1 MIEMREIGMIILLSF
16 VFSSAVNSQ
25 TYCDS
30 KYNFVWIM
38 GDMDTDT
45 VTTDKY
51 GGCEIDFNTS
61 PPSYE
66 LHPKSVGISF
76 QNASM
81 SSKEGELI
89 FYSNGCAVYNK
100 LDVIM
105 ENGDSLNP
113 GEVYEF
119 GCPYSGYVGFQNM
132 ISIPDSYNDSIYY
145 LFHISLQ
152 FNPNP
157 NSIIVVQSQYLYY
170 TKINMHLNSGYGKVV
185 EKNIPILID
194 TNLITTPLTATKHA
208 NGHDWW
214 LVTPDRW
221 GNSFNLILLNESG
234 PQYFGK
240 QFIGI
245 NTSPIA
251 EGGQGKFSPSGD
263 RFAWY
268 HPENGLFLYDF
279 NRETGVLSNF
289 EHIDIPFGDFISGG
303 CEFSP
308 SGRFLYVNHNT
319 SLFQLDLMEENIQ
332 NSLTH
337 IADYDGFG
345 DPLPTAFFFME
356 RTPNNKIIVNAVNG
370 SQYLHV
376 IQEPDS
382 EGLACRFEQHSIK
395 LPTINNFTLPHFP
408 NYRLGQLGEPLCDSI
423 WVSTD
428 HGEVGVKGNQYKVA
442 PNPAFDYLRIVSF
455 ENEYIKNIEVSLY
468 DTHGS
473 LVLSS
478 KQTEIDLSDLTSGI
492 YICRITDD
500 TGYLQIEKVVV
511 AH

>member
-1 MIEMREIGMIILLSF
+1 MREIAFAVLLLLVYNS
-16 VFSSAVNSQ
+16 VINSQ
-25 TYCDS
+25 AYCDS
-30 KYNFVWIM
+30 KYNYIWIM

-51 GGCEIDFNTS
+51 GGCEINFNTS

-66 LHPKSVGISF
+66 LHPKSAGITF

-89 FYSNGCAVYNK
+89 FYSNGCTVYNK
-100 LDVIM
+100 LDAIM

-113 GEVYEF
+113 GEIYEF
-119 GCPYSGYVGFQNM
+119 GCPSSGYVGYQNM

-152 FNPNP
+152 FNPKPNP
-157 NSIIVVQSQYLYY
+157 LIIVQSQFLYF
-170 TKINMHLNSGYGKVV
+170 TKINIYLNSGNGKVID
-185 EKNIPILID
+185 KNIPIIGD
-194 TNLITTPLTATKHA
+194 TNMIATPLTAVKHA
-208 NGHDWW
+208 NGLDWW
-214 LVTPDRW
+214 LITPDRW

-240 QFIGI
+240 QFIGT
-245 NTSPIA
+245 NTSPFA

-279 NRETGVLSNF
+279 DRENGELSNF
-289 EHIDIPFGDFISGG
+289 EHIVIPFGDFITGG

-319 SLFQLDLMEENIQ
+319 SLFQLDLLVEDIQ

-337 IADYDGFG
+337 IADFDGFA
-345 DPLPTAFFFME
+345 DPLPTAFFYME
-356 RTPNNKIIVNAVNG
+356 RTPDRKIIMNLVNG
-370 SQYLHV
+370 SQWLHV
-376 IQEPDS
+376 IQEPDKR
-382 EGLACRFEQHSIK
+382 GQACHFEQHTLK
-395 LPTINNFTLPHFP
+395 LPTVNNFTLPHFP
-408 NYRLGQLGEPLCDSI
+408 NYRLGPLGEPQCDSI

-428 HGEVGVKGNQYKVA
+428 HPEEGVTMNQYKVA
-442 PNPAFDYLRIVSF
+442 PNPTFGNLRIRTFDNGYVENIKVS
-455 ENEYIKNIEVSLY
+455 IY
-468 DTHGS
+468 DTSGS

-478 KQTEIDLSDLTSGI
+478 KQTEIDLSDLPSGV

-500 TGYLQIEKVVV
+500 TGNVQIEKVVV
-511 AH
+511 AN